1 MALALRFAARSD
13 VGLLR
18 DGNED
23 SGYAGP
29 HLLAVADGMGGAAAG
44 EVASSVAVA
53 AFVALDDD
61 DLQGDL
67 LAALRH
73 ALSRAQDQLSALVEA
88 EPGLQGMGTTLIVM
102 LRSGS
107 RLAMLHIGD
116 SRAYLMRDGELQ
128 QITHDHTLVQSL
140 IDSGRLT
147 EQEARNHPQRNIVT
161 RVLDGSHV
169 VEPDL
174 SVRELRAGD
183 RLLLCSDGL
192 SGVVTQDT
200 MAELL
205 RESPDPQE
213 AASALIA
220 LALRAGGPDNI
231 TCVVGE
237 VVDEAVE
244 APAPTAVGAVSLAK
258 SARRLRLP
266 DTPAARAAQLR
277 PSDEPTGAPVRK
289 PVIRRRVV
297 WLVAL
302 GMLLVGIAVGA
313 GFGWYTWAQQQY
325 FVGAHDTG
333 TSSTVAVYRGP
344 AEALF
349 GIDVSSVVTD
359 TDIALADLPEF
370 EQQEV
375 LDTIPARSLQDADE
389 IVQRLRDEALACQSE
404 KPPSGC
410 PESP

>member
-1 MALALRFAARSD
+1 MRFAARSD

-53 AFVALDDD
+53 AFVSLDDGD
-61 DLQGDL
+61 IQGDL
-67 LAALRH
+67 LAALRN

-107 RLAMLHIGD
+107 RLALLHVGD

-147 EQEARNHPQRNIVT
+147 EQEARNHPQRNILT
-161 RVLDGSHV
+161 RVLDGSPVV

-174 SVRELRAGD
+174 SVRELRVGD

-200 MAELL
+200 MADLL

-213 AASALIA
+213 AAQALVA

-237 VVDEAVE
+237 VDDDDDQ

-266 DTPAARAAQLR
+266 DSPAARAAQLR
-277 PSDEPTGAPVRK
+277 PSDEAVDAPPRK
-289 PVIRRRVV
+289 PVIRRRVI

-302 GMLLVGIAVGA
+302 AMLFIGIAVGA
-313 GFGWYTWAQQQY
+313 GFGWYAWAQQQY
-325 FVGAHDTG
+325 YVGAYGTG
-333 TSSTVAVYRGP
+333 TTSTVAVYRGP

-349 GIDVSSVVTD
+349 GIDVSSVVQD
-359 TDIALADLPEF
+359 SGIALADLPEF

-375 LDTIPARSLQDADE
+375 LDTIPARSLQGADE

-410 PESP
+410 PELP